1 LNVRCEHLSVRY
13 GEGGTLTALND
24 VTLSLPEGSRALLLG
39 RAASGKTTLL
49 KALAGLLVPAEGAVL
64 WDQDS
69 TASLSVDARRIR
81 QAEIGFV
88 FQTDALFDSMSVLDN
103 VLLPLSKRRVP
114 RAEAYD
120 RAMAALQ
127 AVELDAAAKKRPE
140 ELSGGMRKRAG
151 IARAIVTRP
160 ALLLADDPL
169 AGLDPATAL
178 HVSETLAE
186 VSHGKTLVVS
196 LPEPVK
202 GLETDRW
209 LFLERGRLLH
219 DGAPRPELLDVEQP
233 WLLPA

>member
-1 LNVRCEHLSVRY
+1 MNVRCEHLSVRY
-13 GEGGTLTALND
+13 GDELTALKD
-24 VTLSLPEGSRALLLG
+24 VTLSLPVGSRALLLG

-49 KALAGLLVPAEGAVL
+49 KALAGLLLPATGAVL

-69 TASLSVDARRIR
+69 TATLTVEQRRLR

-103 VLLPLSKRRVP
+103 VLLPLLKRRVP
-114 RAEAYD
+114 KAEAKD
-120 RAMAALQ
+120 RAIAALS
-127 AVELDAAAKKRPE
+127 AVKLEAAADKRPE

-151 IARAIVTRP
+151 IARAIVARP

-169 AGLDPATAL
+169 AGLDPSTAL
-178 HVSETLAE
+178 HVTETLAE
-186 VSHGKTLVVS
+186 VSEGKTLVVS
-196 LPEPVK
+196 LPEPVR
-202 GLETDRW
+202 GLESERW

-219 DGAPRPELLDVEQP
+219 DGGPRPELLDVDQP

>member
-1 LNVRCEHLSVRY
+1 MNVRCEHLTVRY
-13 GEGGTLTALND
+13 GEKVTALND
-24 VTLSLPEGSRALLLG
+24 VTLSLLVGSRALLLG

-49 KALAGLLVPAEGAVL
+49 KAMAGLVIPETGQVR

-69 TASLSVDARRIR
+69 TASMTVETRRIR

-103 VLLPLSKRRVP
+103 VLLPLRKRRVP
-114 RAEAYD
+114 KAEAKD
-120 RAMAALQ
+120 RAMAALL
-127 AVELDAAAKKRPE
+127 AVELDAAANKRPE

-178 HVSETLAE
+178 HVAETLAE
-186 VSHGKTLVVS
+186 VSEGKTLVVS
-196 LPEPVK
+196 LPEPVR
-202 GLETDRW
+202 GLQTERW

-219 DGAPRPELLDVEQP
+219 DGAPRPELLDMEQP